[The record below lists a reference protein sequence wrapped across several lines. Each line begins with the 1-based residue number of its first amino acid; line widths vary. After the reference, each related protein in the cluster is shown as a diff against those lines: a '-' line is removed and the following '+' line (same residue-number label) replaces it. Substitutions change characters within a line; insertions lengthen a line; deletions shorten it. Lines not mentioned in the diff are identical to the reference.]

1 MSKGFRDTLVNG
13 LKEWNILFDERQ
25 LEQFVRYHSLVV
37 EKNREFNLT
46 SITEETESAVK
57 HFLDSLSLL
66 LFARPEP
73 GTRVMDVGTGA
84 GFPGIVLKIAVP
96 SMNLTLLDSS
106 RKKVAFLEEALAVL
120 ELDRAVAV
128 WGRAE
133 VLARQVRYREQY
145 DWVLARAVAEIRV
158 LAEYCL
164 PLTAVGGVFVAY
176 KGPGAEAELAGAET
190 ALDLLGGNVEAVLK
204 LSLPFGGGERNLV
217 MIRKVK
223 PTPERFPRRPGMP
236 EKRPL

>member
-1 MSKGFRDTLVNG
+1 MSNGFCDTLVNG
-13 LKEWNILFDERQ
+13 LKEWNIAYDDRR
-25 LEQFVRYHSLVV
+25 LEHFVRYHRLVM

-73 GTRVMDVGTGA
+73 GARVIDVGTGA
-84 GFPGIVLKIAVP
+84 GFPGVALKIAVP
-96 SMNLTLLDSS
+96 SIVLTLLDSS

-120 ELDRAVAV
+120 ELDQAAAV

-133 VLARQVRYREQY
+133 ELGRQPRHRERY
-145 DWVLARAVAEIRV
+145 DWVLARGVAEVRV

-164 PLTAVGGVFVAY
+164 PFAAVGGCFVAY
-176 KGPGAEAELAGAET
+176 KGPGVKAELAGAQRV
-190 ALDLLGGNVEAVLK
+190 LDVLGGSVEAVHE
-204 LSLPFGGGERNLV
+204 LSLPFGGGARSLAV
-217 MIRKVK
+217 IRKIK
-223 PTPERFPRRPGMP
+223 ATPERFPRRPGMP